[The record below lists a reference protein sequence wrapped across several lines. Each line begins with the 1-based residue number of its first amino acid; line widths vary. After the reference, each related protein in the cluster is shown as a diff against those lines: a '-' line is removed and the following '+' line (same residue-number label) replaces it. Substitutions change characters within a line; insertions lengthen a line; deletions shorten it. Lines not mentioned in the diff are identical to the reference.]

1 MPVVKC
7 LLLPQ
12 LRRHVPT
19 QFSWIDQRLVRD
31 NWLPRCS
38 PLAWTLYLF
47 LVVVADAQGLSYYGD
62 PAVTRHLCC
71 DSEALHHARQELIA
85 AQLIAFR
92 KPLYQVLSLDSP
104 RPLTSGPKRIGD
116 LLPTF
121 EFKESPKP

>member
-1 MPVVKC
+1 MPVVKH

-38 PLAWTLYLF
+38 HRAWTLYLF
-47 LVVVADAQGLSYYGD
+47 LVVVADTQGLSYYGD
-62 PAVTRHLCC
+62 PAVLRHLGCSA
-71 DSEALHHARQELIA
+71 DALQTARQELIA
-85 AQLIAFR
+85 AHLIAYQ
-92 KPLYQVLSLDSP
+92 KPLYQVLALDPP
-104 RPLTSGPKRIGD
+104 RTFSAVPGRIGD

-121 EFKESPKP
+121 ESTEPPKP